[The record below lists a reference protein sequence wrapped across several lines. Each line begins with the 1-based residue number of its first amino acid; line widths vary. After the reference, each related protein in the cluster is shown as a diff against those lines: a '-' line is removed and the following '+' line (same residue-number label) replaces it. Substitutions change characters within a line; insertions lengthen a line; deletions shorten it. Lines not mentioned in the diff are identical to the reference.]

1 MGTRPIIKFRD
12 RPSIRKRGRQMK
24 LTQRGKYAVVIG
36 YTIIMTLLLV
46 MVWNKYDKKGC
57 VDKYTADI
65 LATQFLYGE
74 GIDVDRAMTAI
85 YNNGGWIEEELTPD
99 VEVIFPCLKNEDF
112 I

>member
-1 MGTRPIIKFRD
+1 
-12 RPSIRKRGRQMK
+12 MK
-24 LTQRGKYAVVIG
+24 LTQRGKYLSVIA

-46 MVWNKYDKKGC
+46 GVYNKYINGQSC

-74 GIDVDRAMTAI
+74 GIDRDRAITAI
-85 YNNGGWIEEELTPD
+85 YNNGGWVENEYEELE
-99 VEVIFPCLKNEDF
+99 EVIFPCLKNEEQ